1 MISKWPPYDLFNL
14 RRWPWYVHWKDF
26 RTIGLWTTWQML
38 VLHLLSN
45 PNSWR
50 LIHFNTL
57 WFTITVAEIEFRKK
71 NNFEI
76 LSNFFSGFCGPSG
89 QNSPGQDIL
98 KYKYFPLNFFE
109 TILSRFDRKSNPMS
123 IWLFPISCH
132 FDSRSQCEIG
142 SPQRRFTVQRRLL
155 LRNSISGAV

>member
-1 MISKWPPYDLFNL
+1 
-14 RRWPWYVHWKDF
+14 
-26 RTIGLWTTWQML
+26 ML

-109 TILSRFDRKSNPMS
+109 TILSRFDRKSNSMS

-132 FDSRSQCEIG
+132 FDSRPSVRLAPHNAG
-142 SPQRRFTVQRRLL
+142 SPFCAKTPTAKFYIRKPFFSKIRWPTAPCSFVEP
-155 LRNSISGAV
+155 SGDAHPPKGQNI